1 MILDGRNR
9 LRACEAAGIKPRFE
23 PLAAGLDAADYVL
36 DKNVQ
41 RRHLDTRQ
49 RAFAAAKI
57 ATLRQGHSRTGN
69 FAGLPTQ
76 AEAAKK
82 LNVGERRVRSARV
95 VVDRGVSELQEA
107 VRDGK
112 VSIAAANEV
121 ALLPEEQ
128 QRDAVANKKVAS
140 VARVAKHKRLDAQ
153 KKKRK
158 RAARPAPP
166 RYPAY
171 DGATEEQYDVAML
184 QQAWEAA
191 CLAAGASFSPSLVT
205 TTARGLG
212 PRQSP

>member
-82 LNVGERRVRSARV
+82 LNVGERSVRSARV

-128 QRDAVANKKVAS
+128 RRGSKQEGRQRCPGRK
-140 VARVAKHKRLDAQ
+140 AQ
-153 KKKRK
+153 
-158 RAARPAPP
+158 AARRPEEEAQACGAP
-166 RYPAY
+166 
-171 DGATEEQYDVAML
+171 
-184 QQAWEAA
+184 
-191 CLAAGASFSPSLVT
+191 CASALPSL
-205 TTARGLG
+205 
-212 PRQSP
+212 